1 MNRFSLFQAALLS
14 LGLCSSGA
22 SSAEQLVFEIGG
34 VKSSEGKIYIQLFK
48 GEQAYQAE
56 KPISASIIPAAIGS
70 VTVRFDGL
78 ESGEYSLRYFH
89 DENGDGELATNLL
102 GMPTEGYGFSNG
114 AKPNFGPVKY
124 KAIKFEVNGPVTTNH
139 SSVIY

>member
-1 MNRFSLFQAALLS
+1 MNRFPFLHVCTLT
-14 LGLCSSGA
+14 LGLVA
-22 SSAEQLVFEIGG
+22 SPCLLAEQLNVEIAG

-56 KPISASIIPAAIGS
+56 KPISASITPAATGN
-70 VTVRFDGL
+70 VTIRFDGL
-78 ESGEYSLRYFH
+78 EQGEYAVRYFH

-124 KAIKFEVNGPVTTNH
+124 KAIKFDVSGPVTTNH